1 MNFEVTRSNLER
13 LSKMSSYAPEDVLNF
28 IYDFC
33 KETQRFTGKPLSSVS
48 ANDID
53 VLMKRLPWAGQYIVD
68 MAHTNEPQILSD
80 ARRERLSRLTDNLAG
95 LSKQIEAENA
105 VLQEIEKNEQNLV
118 RRQEKLSGIKKEQQ
132 RILSSCDMI
141 TQEIDKLSNMDTQ
154 ALKAEEN
161 RLLAQ
166 KSELEKE
173 LESAKIKNEGIN
185 KQLSSLIKLRSEAGI
200 LLEKKKNELRNVND
214 EVSAAKSE
222 IKRVENS
229 IYESLKTLADQMK
242 EKKALEEKMDDDK
255 RKLENEIAE
264 IDKIIES
271 KNEER
276 NTLLARR
283 KEKEKAELDV
293 KEEISNIGAEIVKYK
308 ENYEKLSRELAE
320 KQNERDTEIEQIKDL
335 KEKAEELDQIIIA
348 AGKDIEAK
356 KLSIDSLEKIKDG
369 KIGQKN
375 ELDSR
380 VTELNKECAKL
391 TEEIRVLK
399 KNLQEKDF
407 TDQILILKKER
418 REKEANLAKYDETK
432 SEIKKVEDEI
442 KNLKSELLA
451 AEKNLQDENN
461 ELQMTKNNKL
471 ERLNSLKQ
479 QQSKL
484 KQKISDYE
492 IEIHSLEEWMKD
504 IEARKLNE
512 QAERL
517 YERVSKLSG
526 VRDKLEEVLQSSW
539 YQNRYTNKKMT
550 VQTAYIGQRMR
561 DDLDNMGKQLSAYR
575 NSLTGVI
582 ECLGSEHLD

>member
-80 ARRERLSRLTDNLAG
+80 ARRERLNRLTDNLAG

-185 KQLSSLIKLRSEAGI
+185 KELSSLIKLRSEAGN
-200 LLEKKKNELRNVND
+200 LLEKKENELRNVND

-255 RKLENEIAE
+255 RKFENEIAG

-308 ENYEKLSRELAE
+308 ENYENLSRELAE
-320 KQNERDTEIEQIKDL
+320 KRNERDNEIKQINDL
-335 KEKAEELDQIIIA
+335 KEKAEELDHIIID
-348 AGKDIEAK
+348 AGKEIEEK
-356 KLSIDSLEKIKDG
+356 KLSIVSLEKIRDG
-369 KIGQKN
+369 KIGKKN

-380 VTELNKECAKL
+380 VTVLNKECAAL
-391 TEEIRVLK
+391 TEEIRVLD
-399 KNLQEKDF
+399 KNLQERDF
-407 TDQILILKKER
+407 TDQIRILEKER
-418 REKEANLAKYDETK
+418 REKESYLAKYNETK
-432 SEIKKVEDEI
+432 NEIKKVEDEI

-461 ELQMTKNNKL
+461 ELQMTKNNKF

-479 QQSKL
+479 QQIKQ

-492 IEIHSLEEWMKD
+492 LEIHRLEEWMKD

>member
-173 LESAKIKNEGIN
+173 LKSAKIKNEGIS
-185 KQLSSLIKLRSEAGI
+185 KDLSSLIKLRSEAGI

-271 KNEER
+271 KNEEK

-283 KEKEKAELDV
+283 EEKEKAELDV

>member
-80 ARRERLSRLTDNLAG
+80 ARRERLNRLTDNLAG

-173 LESAKIKNEGIN
+173 LKSAKIKNEGIN

-271 KNEER
+271 KNEEK

-283 KEKEKAELDV
+283 EEKEKAELDV